1 MIESHTNGK
10 SLESR
15 VIESHTNGKSQ
26 ESRVIES
33 HTNGKSLES
42 LVIERLATVV
52 LEALE
57 TAELNIVW

>member
-1 MIESHTNGK
+1 M
-10 SLESR
+10 
-15 VIESHTNGKSQ
+15 IESHTNGKSQ

-33 HTNGKSLES
+33 HTNGKSQES